1 MNNEENILLD
11 EEQPNIDFIMQ
22 AVDMAQAEG
31 TPPEQILTPD
41 ELAIYQEYMLAN
53 KPMQSGHYD
62 NLVDIIDDSKIKR
75 LAQEVI
81 DWVRWDEES
90 RKEWSR
96 REKEGI
102 RLLGLSDRTD
112 VSERFKGASTVT
124 HPLLIEAVTQ
134 FHSRALAEIWPPEGP
149 VKAITLGDK
158 DTEKAMQAQRVEDY
172 MNFQYTE
179 EMPGAFEEEDMMLF
193 RLPISGSCFKKV
205 YYDPLCKKIVSR
217 LIEPADFIAPFSASD
232 LSTAPRYTHRYR
244 QHHNEVKKLIAKGF
258 YADVELPESVN
269 ESAEYPEVLDEIDNI
284 EGRERISQDDN
295 RHTILECCAEL
306 SLEDEYEFS
315 VPYLIWIDRD
325 EQKVLR
331 VQRNWRPMDDL
342 MKKIVSVAHYKFK
355 PGLGFYGYGLL
366 HLIGGLAQ
374 SSTGSL
380 QALLDSA
387 AFSNMQGGYRTR
399 DSRVKGGDTP
409 IAPGE
414 WREVDISAEELNKAF
429 FTLPYKEPSAVLYN
443 LLGYLDDRGQR
454 IVGTNDLMSGDANPN
469 APVGTTLA
477 LIEQG
482 GKSFADI
489 LRRLHKGH
497 RDEFKILSELNSYYI
512 PDDGYPYYTDSGS
525 KMIMAS
531 DFDDRVDVIPVS
543 DPNII
548 SNSQRIIQAQAVV
561 DLATNHPGEVDMNAA
576 LRMMLEAIR
585 VTNVDELL
593 QSNEGVKQNQEQ
605 IAQLEIQLKQ
615 AEVAKLQAEKE
626 LTEAR
631 VTESVLR
638 GMFSAI
644 QAASLIAQ
652 NPAIAPISQELFSS
666 AGGKDYNGSP
676 LVSMPAQ
683 AQQPIAVPQ
692 NTSPNYPAIPE
703 SPEQG
708 ANAGIETMRNETL
721 Q

>member
-644 QAASLIAQ
+644 QAANLIAQ